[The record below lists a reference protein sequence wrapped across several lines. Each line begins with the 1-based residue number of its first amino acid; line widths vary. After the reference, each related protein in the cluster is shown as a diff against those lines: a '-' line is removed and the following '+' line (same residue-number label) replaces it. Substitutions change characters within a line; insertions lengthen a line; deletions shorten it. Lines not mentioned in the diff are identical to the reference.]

1 MACNTWCACH
11 AYGGFYVLQCLSYAL
26 LYLLVELYLC
36 GLQHLVCLP
45 YLWELLFLKMLILC
59 LTVLISIYWLGV
71 LAILMGAFMSCNAYF
86 MPYYFCYSYTYIAC
100 NTWCTCH
107 TYGGFYHLECLSY
120 ALLYLLWHVL
130 IYHLVN
136 LSCLWGLL
144 FLDMLILC
152 LTIFTIICTYL
163 AWSTCRTSVCLDC
176 LKYTLLYLLYLHL
189 FLCKFTK

>member
-45 YLWELLFLKMLILC
+45 CLWGLLFLKMLILC

-71 LAILMGAFMSCNAYF
+71 LAMLMGAFISCNAYF
-86 MPYYFCYSYTYIAC
+86 MPYYFCYSCTYIAC

-107 TYGGFYHLECLSY
+107 TYGGFYFLKCLFY
-120 ALLYLLWHVL
+120 ALLYLYLFTSL
-130 IYHLVN
+130 EYLP
-136 LSCLWGLL
+136 CYMGLL
-144 FLDMLILC
+144 SLEMLILC
-152 LTIFTIICTYL
+152 FTIFTMACTYMSL
-163 AWSTCRTSVCLDC
+163 GKLVMLMGAFISWHT
-176 LKYTLLYLLYLHL
+176 YLMPYYIYYNMYLPSL
-189 FLCKFTK
+189 EYL